1 MTDNK
6 TGTVCAC
13 GITVQAR
20 NLSEHQ
26 TSARHIQKMVEARAH
41 TPGVRPGERRWSVVS
56 KYNHQL
62 TAPQRYKK
70 KQELLALQLAVRK
83 AQAELEVCT
92 VNAYEDGYFTTTEL
106 ADLLA
111 ISRTTV
117 FAWRKKIDQ

>member
-1 MTDNK
+1 MTAQQV
-6 TGTVCAC
+6 TCSC
-13 GITVQAR
+13 GAVMNAR
-20 NLSEHQ
+20 NIGSHKLSAKHAQQMAE
-26 TSARHIQKMVEARAH
+26 TRAH
-41 TPGVRPGERRWSVVS
+41 TPGVRPGERKWSVVS